1 MALILA
7 ISSFEFGYALC
18 EISTVP
24 ITNLMKYYDIHM
36 DPGAAN
42 GLLVGIMPFG
52 GIFGCIINRLFLY
65 LFSRKYSIIY
75 RRNAH
80 FAVASLNLLAAALV
94 QINTI
99 ETIVIGRF
107 VLGICCGLYTAIAPQ
122 YIKDIAPPALRPMLG
137 SFISLG
143 RVAGIVF
150 CYALGV
156 IFSQTGVRGYY
167 RIIFAFPGGLAIFQ
181 SFLILFFVPDSP
193 VEMLE
198 KHKL

>member
-1 MALILA
+1 MTLILS

-24 ITNLMKYYDIHM
+24 IKDLKTYYDIHL
-36 DPGAAN
+36 DSGAAN

-52 GIFGCIINRLFLY
+52 GIFGCLMNPLFV
-65 LFSRKYSIIY
+65 FFFTRKYLTLY
-75 RRNAH
+75 CRNAH
-80 FAVASLNLLAAALV
+80 FAVACLNLLAAALV

-107 VLGICCGLYTAIAPQ
+107 VLGLCCGLYTIMAPQ
-122 YIKDIAPPALRPMLG
+122 YIKDIAPRAQRPMLG

-150 CYALGV
+150 CYALGA

-167 RIIFAFPGGLAIFQ
+167 RIIFAVPGGLAIFQ
-181 SFLILFFVPDSP
+181 SFLIFFFIPDSP